1 MSSNTSFFIFQV
13 GEDDDNDDGDDGDDD
28 DEVSVMDQPSVAG
41 VVSRSI
47 RDGPFVAVA
56 QVILNHNGNFHGEPA
71 TPAMPIDQTWVH
83 IFAAVRVPFK
93 LSPSNHRHTL
103 LYNPIEKWQ

>member
-1 MSSNTSFFIFQV
+1 MSLSRLIIKVLGKHCHLIPSFFIFQV

-56 QVILNHNGNFHGEPA
+56 QSHP
-71 TPAMPIDQTWVH
+71 Q
-83 IFAAVRVPFK
+83 
-93 LSPSNHRHTL
+93 S
-103 LYNPIEKWQ
+103 